1 MRPACACGSIRDTL
15 MGVAGGQ
22 VWQGGWDEA
31 NIPTPAA
38 CGCPALR
45 VKVAQRPDQAGSLSV
60 PSSSG
65 PSCQG
70 FCGMGEAGTGNR
82 APPKLAWILRVLT
95 MKPPYMGARDP
106 RMTSS

>member
-1 MRPACACGSIRDTL
+1 MSTACACGSSRDTL

-45 VKVAQRPDQAGSLSV
+45 VKVA
-60 PSSSG
+60 
-65 PSCQG
+65 
-70 FCGMGEAGTGNR
+70 
-82 APPKLAWILRVLT
+82 
-95 MKPPYMGARDP
+95 
-106 RMTSS
+106 